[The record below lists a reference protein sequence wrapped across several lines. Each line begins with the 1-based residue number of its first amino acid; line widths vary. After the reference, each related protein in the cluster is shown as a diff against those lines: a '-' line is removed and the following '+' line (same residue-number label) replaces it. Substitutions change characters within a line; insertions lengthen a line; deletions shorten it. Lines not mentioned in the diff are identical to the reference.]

1 MKLFKFNIFLVLCL
15 LFGSTYSQGK
25 RFYDNNDY
33 KKKRHELNFGI
44 GISNCLT
51 DVGGSFTVNPQED
64 SKKQY
69 DFLKSIYNIDLIK
82 SRPNFNASYIY
93 HFKNRINF
101 KGSLN
106 FANISGDD
114 FLSENAPG
122 RKRRNINF
130 KSDIVELSASTEFF
144 IIKPTSGNKFNLKNV
159 RGQKLAS
166 NRTSSLGVYIVGGI
180 GGFFFNPKA
189 KINFN
194 YNNDHELNKSFTPSN
209 PNKEWVSLHELHT
222 EGQGSVEFE
231 NYMTTNYPDVNFK
244 SFGQD
249 KNGKPKTYSR
259 FAISFPIG
267 LGIQKAFNGDIGIKI
282 EASYRFTTTD
292 YLDDVSGFYADR
304 ETLRDIQTILGGDA
318 NLAQTMSGT
327 HSGETNNV
335 LLYASDRSPGIAP
348 TDNSGNLIPGA
359 VWYQGINDLSGA
371 YGPLA
376 YTIEHTSYEKGYQ
389 RGGNESNDSFMFIN
403 VSFYKKFSS
412 HGKVYKSIHSK
423 ERRRIKASF

>member
-1 MKLFKFNIFLVLCL
+1 MIKIYICFLLCV
-15 LFGSTYSQGK
+15 FFESSFSQSR

-33 KKKRHELNFGI
+33 KKQRHELNFGI

-51 DVGGSFTVNPQED
+51 DVGGSFSVNPQEG
-64 SKKQY
+64 SPKQY
-69 DFLKSIYNIDLIK
+69 DFLKSIYNTDITK
-82 SRPNFNASYIY
+82 SRPNFNASYTY
-93 HFKNRINF
+93 HFKNRVNF
-101 KGSLN
+101 KGSMI
-106 FANISGDD
+106 FATISGDD

-122 RKRRNINF
+122 RKKRNINF
-130 KSDIVELSASTEFF
+130 KSNILELSASTE
-144 IIKPTSGNKFNLKNV
+144 IYLVKPTTGNKFNLKNV
-159 RGQKLAS
+159 KGQKLAS
-166 NRTSSLGVYIVGGI
+166 NRNSSLGIYVVGGI

-189 KINFN
+189 KNNFN
-194 YNNDHELNKSFTPSN
+194 YENSHELNKNFTPSETN
-209 PNKEWVSLHELHT
+209 NNWVSLHKLHT
-222 EGQGSVEFE
+222 EGQGSLEFE
-231 NYMTTNYPDVNFK
+231 NYMETNYPDLNFK

-249 KNGKPKTYSR
+249 NNGKPKTYSR

-267 LGIQKAFNGDIGIKI
+267 LGLQKAFNGNIGIKI

-304 ETLRDIQTILGGDA
+304 ETLRNIQNILGGDA

-327 HSGETNNV
+327 HSGETNLV
-335 LLYASDRSPGIAP
+335 LLYASNRSPGIDP
-348 TDNSGNLIPGA
+348 TDSSGDPIPGA
-359 VWYQGINDLSGA
+359 NWYQGINDLSGA

-376 YTIEHTSYEKGYQ
+376 YTIEQTSYEKGFQ